1 MIEFVGEYYD
11 GKSSR
16 AYPSII
22 TVYESV
28 LSVKYSDVTLDIP
41 LSSITIDPT
50 VGSAL
55 SIIRLSDDAEIHS
68 NDRDAVRSLELRLNR
83 STPENLARHL
93 ENKLLYASGALILTI
108 AIIASLLR
116 WGLPELAQHAAM
128 VFPEGAEAKVAS
140 ETLQALDDLYLDPST
155 LPTHRQKKLTEELK
169 ALCSTQDCPSYEL
182 LYRNSKTI
190 GANAFALP
198 GNQIVITDQLI
209 EKAKHDEEIIAVLAH
224 ELGHVKHKHILRMM
238 FQSIGSGVVLV
249 MITGDISNYSD
260 LAAGIPA
267 ILLQQGYSR
276 DMEDE
281 ADTFALSTLV
291 KAHIPPHRFADIL
304 MRIDPESNNTSTT
317 TLFSSHPDTRER
329 IKPFLKESATER

>member
-11 GKSSR
+11 GRSSR
-16 AYPSII
+16 PYGAVIA
-22 TVYESV
+22 VYEKN
-28 LSVKYSDVTLDIP
+28 LLIKCTDFTLDIP
-41 LSSITIDPT
+41 LIEITIDPT
-50 VGSAL
+50 VGSAR
-55 SIIRLSDDAEIHS
+55 SIIRLADDAEIHS
-68 NDRDAVRSLELRLNR
+68 SDKDAIRSLELQLNH

-93 ENKLLYASGALILTI
+93 ENKLLYAASALILTI

-116 WGLPELAQHAAM
+116 WGLPTLAQHAAT
-128 VFPEGAEAKVAS
+128 VFPESAEAEVATQ
-140 ETLQALDDLYLDPST
+140 TLQTLDDLYLDPST
-155 LPTHRQKKLTEELK
+155 LNSHRQKELTEELK
-169 ALCSTQDCPSYEL
+169 SLCQTQECPSYEL
-182 LYRNSKTI
+182 LFRNSKTI

-198 GNQIVITDQLI
+198 GNKLVITDQLI
-209 EKAKHDEEIIAVLAH
+209 AKAKHDEEIIAVLAH
-224 ELGHVKHKHILRMM
+224 ELGHIEYKHILRMM

-249 MITGDISNYSD
+249 MITGDISHYSD

-281 ADTFALSTLV
+281 ADSFALTALI

-304 MRIDPESNNTSTT
+304 LRIDPESNSTAT

-329 IKPFLKESATER
+329 IKPFLKESYTKR

>member
-1 MIEFVGEYYD
+1 MIELIGEYYD

-16 AYPSII
+16 AYPAII
-22 TVYESV
+22 TVYE
-28 LSVKYSDVTLDIP
+28 LILTVKYAHISFDIP
-41 LSSITIDPT
+41 LSTITIDPT
-50 VGSAL
+50 VGSAR
-55 SIIRLSDDAEIHS
+55 SIIRLPEDAEIHS
-68 NDRDAVRSLELRLNR
+68 SDRDAIRKLELKLNH

-93 ENKLLYASGALILTI
+93 ENKLLYATSALILTI

-116 WGLPELAQHAAM
+116 WGLPTLAQHAAT
-128 VFPEGAEAKVAS
+128 VFPASAEAKIGT
-140 ETLQALDDLYLDPST
+140 ETLQTLDDLYLNPST
-155 LPTHRQKKLTEELK
+155 LPPHRQKELLEELK
-169 ALCSTQDCPSYEL
+169 ALCTTQECPTYQL
-182 LYRNSKTI
+182 FFRNSKTI

-198 GNQIVITDQLI
+198 GNKLVITDQLI
-209 EKAKHDEEIIAVLAH
+209 DKSKHDEEIIAVLAH
-224 ELGHVKHKHILRMM
+224 ELGHIKHKHILRMM

-281 ADTFALSTLV
+281 ADRFALDTLL

-304 MRIDPESNNTSTT
+304 MRIDPESNTSST
-317 TLFSSHPDTRER
+317 TLFSSHPDTQER
-329 IKPFLKESATER
+329 IKPFLKL

>member
-11 GKSSR
+11 GRSSR
-16 AYPSII
+16 PYAAVIA
-22 TVYESV
+22 VYEKN
-28 LSVKYSDVTLDIP
+28 LLLKCPEFTLDIP
-41 LSSITIDPT
+41 LSEIRVDPS
-50 VGSAL
+50 VGSAQ
-55 SIIRLSDDAEIHS
+55 SIIRLLDDAEIHS
-68 NDRDAVRSLELRLNR
+68 SDRDAVRSLERQLNH

-93 ENKLLYASGALILTI
+93 ENKFLYASGALIFTI
-108 AIIASLLR
+108 AIIASVLR
-116 WGLPELAQHAAM
+116 WGLPELAQHAAT
-128 VFPEGAEAKVAS
+128 VFPTNAEAKVAS
-140 ETLQALDDLYLDPST
+140 ETLEALDDLYLDPST
-155 LPTHRQKKLTEELK
+155 LPTDRQKKLTEELK
-169 ALCSTQDCPSYEL
+169 ALCSAQECPSYEL
-182 LYRNSKTI
+182 LFRNSKTI

-209 EKAKHDEEIIAVLAH
+209 DKSKHDDEIIAVLAH

-238 FQSIGSGVVLV
+238 LQSIGSGVVLV

-281 ADTFALSTLV
+281 ADSFALNALI

-304 MRIDPESNNTSTT
+304 LRIDPESNSTSTT

-329 IKPFLKESATER
+329 IKPFLILKAL

>member
-22 TVYESV
+22 TVYETI
-28 LSVKYSDVTLDIP
+28 LTLKYSDVSFDIP
-41 LSSITIDPT
+41 LSTITIDPT
-50 VGSAL
+50 VGSAR
-55 SIIRLSDDAEIHS
+55 SIIRLADDAEIHS
-68 NDRDAVRSLELRLNR
+68 SDRDAIRKLELQLNH

-93 ENKLLYASGALILTI
+93 ENKLLYAASALILTI
-108 AIIASLLR
+108 AIIASVLR
-116 WGLPELAQHAAM
+116 WGLPALAQHAAT

-140 ETLQALDDLYLDPST
+140 ETLHTLDELYLDPST
-155 LPTHRQKKLTEELK
+155 LHPNRQKKLTEELK
-169 ALCSTQDCPSYEL
+169 TLCSTQECPPYEL
-182 LYRNSKTI
+182 LFRNSKTI

-198 GNQIVITDQLI
+198 GNQLVITDQLI
-209 EKAKHDEEIIAVLAH
+209 DKSKNDEEIIAVLAH
-224 ELGHVKHKHILRMM
+224 ELGHIKHKHILRMM

-281 ADTFALSTLV
+281 ADSFALNALR

-304 MRIDPESNNTSTT
+304 LRIDPESNSTST
-317 TLFSSHPDTRER
+317 TLFSSHPDSRER
-329 IKPFLKESATER
+329 IKPFLKL